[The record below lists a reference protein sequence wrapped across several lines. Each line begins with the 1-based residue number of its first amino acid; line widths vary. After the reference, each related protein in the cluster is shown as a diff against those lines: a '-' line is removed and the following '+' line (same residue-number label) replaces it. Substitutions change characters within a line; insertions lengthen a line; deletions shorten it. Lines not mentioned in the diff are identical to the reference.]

1 MRWVP
6 NAKEILWACNRWCSD
21 DNNDYESTY
30 DDINDYDYNDN
41 VYDDIDGDD
50 DEDNSHEDDDDREW

>member
-30 DDINDYDYNDN
+30 DDINNYDYND
-41 VYDDIDGDD
+41 YDDLDGDD